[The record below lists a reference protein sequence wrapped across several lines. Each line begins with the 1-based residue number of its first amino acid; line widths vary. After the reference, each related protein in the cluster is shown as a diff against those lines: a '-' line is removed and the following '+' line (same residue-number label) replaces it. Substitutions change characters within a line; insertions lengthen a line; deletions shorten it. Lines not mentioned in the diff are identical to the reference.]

1 MPVNVVWSVAAERS
15 GGNISETN
23 LSTGRVLV
31 KSLTR
36 SNSVPET
43 LQPVRPRMARTA
55 RVVLQEKRGIAPAIR
70 GWLVGGD
77 AIAAL
82 RYPDR
87 VRLLSAVARDFGVG
101 TGPRQRGP
109 VRIPDV
115 DPF

>member
-1 MPVNVVWSVAAERS
+1 MPVNVARRVAAERS

-23 LSTGRVLV
+23 LSMGRVLV
-31 KSLTR
+31 KSLTG
-36 SNSVPET
+36 SNSVPAT

-82 RYPDR
+82 RYPGR
-87 VRLLSAVARDFGVG
+87 VRLLSAVARDFCVG
-101 TGPRQRGP
+101 TGPRHRGP
-109 VRIPDV
+109 VRLPGV
-115 DPF
+115 DHF